1 MELIIPIL
9 IVVGV
14 LFLTRAFGA
23 WMLRIDE
30 VVEGNTLNQML
41 GKERDMLS
49 LKEIIGLVKVV
60 GQKQLKFIIR
70 NMLNIR

>member
-1 MELIIPIL
+1 MLENNKLTMELIIPIL

-30 VVEGNTLNQML
+30 VVE
-41 GKERDMLS
+41 
-49 LKEIIGLVKVV
+49 
-60 GQKQLKFIIR
+60 QLKY
-70 NMLNIR
+70 LNKKVDKLTKDKKDSE

>member
-14 LFLTRAFGA
+14 LFLIRAFGA

-30 VVEGNTLNQML
+30 VVE
-41 GKERDMLS
+41 
-49 LKEIIGLVKVV
+49 
-60 GQKQLKFIIR
+60 QLKY
-70 NMLNIR
+70 LNKKVDKLTEGKKDSE

>member
-30 VVEGNTLNQML
+30 VVE
-41 GKERDMLS
+41 
-49 LKEIIGLVKVV
+49 
-60 GQKQLKFIIR
+60 QLKY
-70 NMLNIR
+70 LNK

>member
-23 WMLRIDE
+23 WMLRIDD
-30 VVEGNTLNQML
+30 VVDQLRQVNNKLDKL
-41 GKERDMLS
+41 
-49 LKEIIGLVKVV
+49 LKDKKDSE
-60 GQKQLKFIIR
+60 
-70 NMLNIR
+70 

>member
-14 LFLTRAFGA
+14 LFLIRAFGA

-30 VVEGNTLNQML
+30 VVE
-41 GKERDMLS
+41 
-49 LKEIIGLVKVV
+49 
-60 GQKQLKFIIR
+60 QLKY
-70 NMLNIR
+70 LNKKVDKLTKDKKDSE

>member
-1 MELIIPIL
+1 MLDTNKLTMELLIPIL

-30 VVEGNTLNQML
+30 VVE
-41 GKERDMLS
+41 
-49 LKEIIGLVKVV
+49 
-60 GQKQLKFIIR
+60 QLKY
-70 NMLNIR
+70 LNKKVDKLTKDKKDSE

>member
-1 MELIIPIL
+1 MLDTNKLTMELIIPIL

-30 VVEGNTLNQML
+30 VVE
-41 GKERDMLS
+41 
-49 LKEIIGLVKVV
+49 
-60 GQKQLKFIIR
+60 QLKY
-70 NMLNIR
+70 LNKKVDKLTKDKKDSE